1 MQHYCV
7 AVKGSVKLNVLP
19 DEVISQGMTKNRN
32 ELIPRNNGR
41 LCFSV
46 GVNPLLLQMRVCF
59 LTFIFKKGFDE

>member
-1 MQHYCV
+1 M
-7 AVKGSVKLNVLP
+7 LP
-19 DEVISQGMTKNRN
+19 DEVISQVVTKTRN

-46 GVNPLLLQMRVCF
+46 GVNPFLLQMRVCF

>member
-1 MQHYCV
+1 
-7 AVKGSVKLNVLP
+7 VLP
-19 DEVISQGMTKNRN
+19 DEVISQVVTKNRN

-46 GVNPLLLQMRVCF
+46 GVNPFLLQMRVCF